1 MNVVHHPIG
10 RTLGTTQVSVARRAL
25 TKAGLEEH
33 AVRLP
38 PANAWSI
45 TILNQPLGLVGGDF
59 YAISSEGQNC
69 RLVLG
74 DVCGKGQEAFS
85 IVPTILKCF
94 AELRHLGPG
103 ARIDRCNTAL
113 TGCFTNDAF
122 CTAWCGAFFAD
133 GTVTYASAGHEPAIL
148 CTTDGSM
155 RLLAVDGV
163 PIGVASSIGGR
174 ERSIRMHGGDKL
186 LIYTDGLSECFMRG
200 VLRREDLFD
209 DLHRA
214 KAVLRERDRR
224 DDILALLV
232 EFRPS
237 IA

>member
-1 MNVVHHPIG
+1 MNVMHA
-10 RTLGTTQVSVARRAL
+10 RSVF

-59 YAISSEGQNC
+59 YDISSEGQNC

-85 IVPTILKCF
+85 LVPNILKCF
-94 AELRHLGPG
+94 AELRHLSPG
-103 ARIDRCNTAL
+103 ARIHHCNAAL
-113 TGCFTNDAF
+113 TGRFRDDTF
-122 CTAWCGAFFAD
+122 CTAWCGAFAAD

-163 PIGVASSIGGR
+163 PIGVAPTVGGR
-174 ERSIRMHGGDKL
+174 ERSIRMHAGDKL

-200 VLRREDLFD
+200 VLRREDLFG

-214 KAVLRERDRR
+214 RAVLRGRDRR

-232 EFRPS
+232 EFQP
-237 IA
+237 AAA